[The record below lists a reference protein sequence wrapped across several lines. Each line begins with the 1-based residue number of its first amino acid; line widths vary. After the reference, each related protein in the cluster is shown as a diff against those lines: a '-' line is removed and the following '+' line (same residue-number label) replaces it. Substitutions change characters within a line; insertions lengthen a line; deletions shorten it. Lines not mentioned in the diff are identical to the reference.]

1 MAILDVES
9 EFSQGSRN
17 ASGGVRLARMQ
28 REVPALLA
36 PHVEGILRA
45 AYAQVGLQRVG
56 GCASRPLGCTWGRCG
71 EPLAAPC
78 DIWLEFLSGTRI

>member
-56 GCASRPLGCTWGRCG
+56 LRFSLGCAWGRCG